1 MDTSTLLARIEQHL
15 TGGLATDWAARAY
28 TDDAIHAA
36 RERLSSL
43 DPNDLEGRLVVAG
56 FTLVPHVPNGDAD
69 DIEQSCSTC
78 MYFDAHRTWCELP
91 ELMLPVKAEWSCILW
106 RI

>member
-36 RERLSSL
+36 REHLSSL

-69 DIEQSCSTC
+69 DIGLAALYLCSDRC
-78 MYFDAHRTWCELP
+78 YASGAVLNIDGGLYQPIAQ
-91 ELMLPVKAEWSCILW
+91 
-106 RI
+106 